1 MNLLGF
7 GKNDTKPSLLKDPF
21 KKDKIT
27 DITIRFTYN
36 QWYGRISFQNGSTEG
51 TQKFDKYKPDE
62 FQKLLTDMQN
72 FAESL

>member
-7 GKNDTKPSLLKDPF
+7 GKNNTKPSLLKDPF
-21 KKDKIT
+21 KKDKIKEVW
-27 DITIRFTYN
+27 IYCTYN
-36 QWYGRISFQNGSTEG
+36 EWKGHIHFNNGNTEG
-51 TQKFDKYKPDE
+51 TQRFKGYKTDE

>member
-7 GKNDTKPSLLKDPF
+7 GTKDTKPSILKDPF
-21 KKDKIT
+21 KKDKISE
-27 DITIRFTYN
+27 ITIHFSFN
-36 QWYGRISFQNGSTEG
+36 EWYGRITFKNGNTEG